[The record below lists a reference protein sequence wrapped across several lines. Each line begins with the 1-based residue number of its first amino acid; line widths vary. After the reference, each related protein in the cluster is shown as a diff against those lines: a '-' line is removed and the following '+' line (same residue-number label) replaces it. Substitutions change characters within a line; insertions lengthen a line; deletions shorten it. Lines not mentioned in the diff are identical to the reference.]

1 MLKFFSQTGSH
12 QQRSLATHKRLVQK
26 IERMS
31 KLVDLILIRISAS
44 ATIVPPLLI
53 AFINY
58 AILCMGIDSFHFEG
72 TLWFPFD
79 TNQPIGFFMAIFF
92 QGLAASA
99 ALYNMTTIVCIYIGS
114 CWSIVT
120 FLRDIARDI
129 SHLRKKKLLD
139 LNKRKLTEYIRN
151 FVRFHADVEE

>member
-1 MLKFFSQTGSH
+1 
-12 QQRSLATHKRLVQK
+12 
-26 IERMS
+26 MS
-31 KLVDLILIRISAS
+31 KLVDLILIKISSS
-44 ATIVPPLLI
+44 ATIVPPLLV

-58 AILCMGIDSFHFEG
+58 VILGMGFDSFHFDG

-79 TNQPIGFFMAIFF
+79 TNQPVGFFVAILF
-92 QGLAASA
+92 QGLAVFA

-139 LNKRKLTEYIRN
+139 LNKQKLTECIRN